1 MTKAVAFQNLLNSV
15 MPSYAVASVPD
26 NAVLPYQTYEY
37 REGSFYDGPIS
48 ITVNQYSHG
57 GEAEANHHVKV
68 LSEAVGMSG
77 RLLNCED
84 GAIWIKR
91 GSPFAQSVVN
101 AEDQSIKRRYINLTV
116 EFITPN

>member
-1 MTKAVAFQNLLNSV
+1 MTKAGAFQSFLN
-15 MPSYAVASVPD
+15 AVAPAYSATSVPD
-26 NAVLPYQTYEY
+26 HAELPYQTYEY

-57 GEAEANHHVKV
+57 GEAEANRLVKA
-68 LSEAVGMSG
+68 LSEAIGMNG

-91 GSPFAQSVVN
+91 GSPFAQAVAN
-101 AEDQSIKRRYINLTV
+101 MEDQSIKRRYINLTV